1 MAGKLYGVGVGPGD
15 SKLLTIKAKEILE
28 SADVIAVPVKAPGE
42 ESVALSIIRPVVDLG
57 NKKILPVIFK
67 MERSEAERAECR
79 KRAAGQ
85 IRGQL
90 DLGKNV
96 AMIVLGDISVY
107 STYHQAFKYIREEGY
122 ETETIP
128 GISAFSGGAALAQT
142 SLVEGNENMMV
153 LSSLKGMESL
163 KEALKMCDNL
173 VVMKAGSSMM
183 QIGEILRE
191 QNLLDKTVVLSNIG
205 MADEYIGPPAADRTY
220 GYFTTLIIKKG
231 GM

>member
-42 ESVALSIIRPVVDLG
+42 ESVALSIIRPVVDLR
-57 NKKILPVIFK
+57 

>member
-1 MAGKLYGVGVGPGD
+1 M
-15 SKLLTIKAKEILE
+15 
-28 SADVIAVPVKAPGE
+28 
-42 ESVALSIIRPVVDLG
+42 
-57 NKKILPVIFK
+57 
-67 MERSEAERAECR
+67 
-79 KRAAGQ
+79 
-85 IRGQL
+85 
-90 DLGKNV
+90 
-96 AMIVLGDISVY
+96 
-107 STYHQAFKYIREEGY
+107 
-122 ETETIP
+122 
-128 GISAFSGGAALAQT
+128 
-142 SLVEGNENMMV
+142 EGNENMMV